1 MTFEHAFADTIPDH
15 KQFHLI
21 SARELQ
27 SKVFPPIIWM
37 VEGMIPEGLTLF
49 CGKPKL
55 GKSWAALDLAFAVSD
70 GSQFMGNVCDEGAV
84 LYLALEDNERRLQDR
99 LRKIRPSEN
108 WPLNLKL
115 ATSSPR
121 LNEGGIEAKEAWIAG
136 ADNPRLII
144 VDTLATVKPIKGGKD
159 SDYQAD
165 YLALRDLHRIASE
178 RRLAVVVVHHVR
190 KADADDPFDTV
201 SGSTGLTGA
210 ADATL
215 ILTRRN
221 EGDGVILYGRGR
233 DLPEF
238 EHAVEFDL
246 ERCRWKMLGDPDT
259 VFLSDTRRQIL
270 EALQAGKKTL
280 GGIAI
285 HTGLTDVNVRQ
296 TLSRMVKK
304 GQVNRGERGC
314 YTLPDNTPSTPV
326 TTVTLS
332 QTQLEGEN
340 VTLVTNV
347 TGVEPPEYSEQDFA

>member
-1 MTFEHAFADTIPDH
+1 MTFKHAFTDTIPDH
-15 KQFHLI
+15 KHFHLI
-21 SARELQ
+21 SARDLQ
-27 SKVFPPIIWM
+27 RKVFPPIKWM
-37 VEGMIPEGLTLF
+37 VEGLIPEGLTLF

-55 GKSWAALDLAFAVSD
+55 GKSWAALDLAFAISD
-70 GSQFMGNVCDEGAV
+70 GSQFLGNVCDEGAV

-99 LRKIRPSEN
+99 LNKIRPSEG

-121 LNEGGIEAKEAWIAG
+121 LNEGGIEAMEAWIAG

-165 YLALRDLHRIASE
+165 YGALRDLHRIASE
-178 RRLAVVVVHHVR
+178 HRLAIVVVHHVR
-190 KADADDPFDTV
+190 KADAEDPFDTV

-221 EGDGVILYGRGR
+221 EGDGVVLYGRGR

-238 EHAVEFDL
+238 EHAVEFDA
-246 ERCRWKMLGDPDT
+246 ERCRWKLLGDPDT
-259 VFLSDTRRQIL
+259 VFLSDTRRMIM
-270 EALQAGKKTL
+270 EAMQAGKETL
-280 GGIAI
+280 GGIGT
-285 HTGLTDVNVRQ
+285 HTGLTDANVRQ
-296 TLSRMVKK
+296 TLSRMAKT

-314 YTLPDNTPSTPV
+314 YTLPETTPCTPVTSVTMSQTPSTCD
-326 TTVTLS
+326 
-332 QTQLEGEN
+332 N
-340 VTLVTNV
+340 VTVVTPLE
-347 TGVEPPEYSEQDFA
+347 TYTEEDFK